1 MVSDWW
7 KLCLLRA
14 PDPGSPKLG
23 MVSWNLNTLRFG
35 GDYTPQSSSDKVI
48 GSLGAD
54 KTKKNGETLAF
65 LRGIRWLVEAFL
77 GDLRIFVGHV
87 HKKKACAKKKQ
98 ASDPKQKPSQAI
110 TRRLETQ
117 NTVLL
122 YESSKKTQPFAKPFS
137 P

>member
-54 KTKKNGETLAF
+54 KTKK
-65 LRGIRWLVEAFL
+65 
-77 GDLRIFVGHV
+77 
-87 HKKKACAKKKQ
+87 
-98 ASDPKQKPSQAI
+98 
-110 TRRLETQ
+110 
-117 NTVLL
+117 TVRHLH
-122 YESSKKTQPFAKPFS
+122 F
-137 P
+137 